1 MKREVN
7 RKICDNIIRRT
18 VEVKKCIFHKMKKFG
33 VGFWLFQAALQKFD
47 HEKAHGVF
55 KHAEE
60 NVVINVRPFEFFDA
74 LKIFQ
79 LVVIHHEVE
88 QGRRLKK
95 IASSR
100 TLLRINANAID
111 DVGLY
116 AEQFSKNRGDDAG
129 LAVFY
134 DP

>member
-1 MKREVN
+1 
-7 RKICDNIIRRT
+7 
-18 VEVKKCIFHKMKKFG
+18 MKKFG

-47 HEKAHGVF
+47 HEKAYGVF

-100 TLLRINANAID
+100 TLFRIEANTID

-116 AEQFSKNRGDDAG
+116 AEQFGKNRGDDAG